1 LILSSRDFRY
11 NGIDSED
18 MHLWNVQ
25 LSANMMEEPFSS
37 NREIQEISIK
47 DRDRPYFQRIQ
58 LSPLEFELNFA
69 FTEAWDKTL
78 MQQIKQWL
86 IQPYFRP
93 MIFSDDITIV
103 DEVEVIDKIYYC
115 IMVSDPK
122 ILHNGLNEGYCTL
135 KFRCDSPYAYSP
147 VTTTTLDC
155 TSNPVGGTSLT
166 IVNSGDVNC
175 YPKVTF
181 TKVLDGD
188 SEADISIIN
197 TSNDNLESKFLTAKQ
212 ASDTFTL
219 TGGVIDGEVVSIGSD
234 TFEFDIDDS
243 ISSGNIKVDIS
254 TGMTKT
260 QATARLIV
268 SNLIKDA
275 ELITIGDTIFE
286 IDSDSSVV
294 SGRTAID
301 ISGNS
306 TFASGTITL
315 TAVPTDG
322 QTIIIGKDKYEFD
335 IEGITRSGIETD
347 NIKVDIT
354 GLTTIDQVGAVLTSV
369 INANT
374 TEDITTSF
382 SSTTDT
388 LTITS
393 TVGGTIGNS
402 IKINKRLT
410 GNTSGTTL
418 TGGTDCS
425 IADAIVAIVSA
436 INSTIGTNFT
446 ASVPSPNPDNIIDI
460 TIDSGSIYDGSLG
473 NVVVCTTTCTG
484 ASFNS
489 TTFLGGLDCT
499 SAQAA
504 TALYTAINASATE
517 SIVATNAVASKV
529 VVTSSVAGKVGELEL
544 SDDVRYGSWLS
555 DTLTGGDGIV
565 AGEVITWD
573 NERQTITTS
582 LSNTYRHNDFNDQ
595 YLYLIPG
602 TNVLTIK
609 GKATFSFQLEYKYL

>member
-1 LILSSRDFRY
+1 MILSSRDFRY
-11 NGIDSED
+11 NGIESST
-18 MHLWNVQ
+18 MKLWNVQ
-25 LSANMMEEPFSS
+25 ISGGWMEEPFSS
-37 NREIQEISIK
+37 NREIQEISVK

-86 IQPYFRP
+86 CQPYFKP
-93 MIFSDDITIV
+93 FILYDDITTV

-115 IMVSDPK
+115 MMVSDPK

-135 KFRCDSPYAYSP
+135 HFRCDSPYAYSP
-147 VTTTTLDC
+147 ISTV
-155 TSNPVGGTSLT
+155 TSNCSANPIGGTSLT

-175 YPKVTF
+175 YPKITF
-181 TKVLDGD
+181 TKVLDGNA
-188 SEADISIIN
+188 EADISIIN
-197 TSNDNLESKFLTAKQ
+197 TSNNNLESKFLTAKQ

-219 TGGVIDGEVVSIGSD
+219 TGGVIDGETVSIGSD
-234 TFEFDIDDS
+234 TFEFDIDNV

-268 SNLIKDA
+268 SSMVKDG

-286 IDSDSSVV
+286 IDTDSSVV

-301 ISGNS
+301 VSS
-306 TFASGTITL
+306 YATFASAVLTL
-315 TAVPTDG
+315 TAVPRDG
-322 QTIIIGKDKYEFD
+322 QTVIIGKDIYEFD
-335 IEGITRSGIETD
+335 KVGTDSGGVSSD
-347 NIKVDIT
+347 NICVDIV
-354 GLTTIDQVGAVLTSV
+354 GMTTIDQMGIVLASE

-374 TEDITTSF
+374 TENISASF
-382 SSTTDT
+382 NTTTDQ
-388 LTITS
+388 LTVTS
-393 TVGGTIGNS
+393 TVGGTVGNG
-402 IKINKRLT
+402 IKVNKKLT
-410 GNTSGTTL
+410 GTWSSTTL
-418 TGGTDCS
+418 LGGTDCS
-425 IADAIVAIVSA
+425 IANAITAIVSA
-436 INSTIGTNFT
+436 ININIGTNFT

-460 TIDSGSIYDGSLG
+460 TINSSSVYDGSLG
-473 NVVVCTTTCTG
+473 NVVICTTTCTG

-499 SAQAA
+499 SAQGA
-504 TALYTAINASATE
+504 TALNTTINASATE
-517 SIVATNAVASKV
+517 SITSTNIVASSII
-529 VVTSSVAGKVGELEL
+529 VTSSVAGKVGELEL
-544 SDDVRYGSWLS
+544 LDSVRYGSWVS
-555 DTLTGGDGIV
+555 DTLIGGDGIV
-565 AGEVITWD
+565 AGEVITLD

-602 TNVLTIK
+602 TNELLIK
-609 GKATFSFQLEYKYL
+609 GKATFLFQLEFKYL